1 MLYYFFSLSCYTIV
15 SSIVLVNRS
24 RPIHFLFSSFWGAI
38 DQSSLVYIYFRCF
51 WFFISLLV
59 WYNSYF
65 LSYLLNSNAKGLY
78 FIKLPLY
85 IAIPL
90 LFCHCAHRFIMLLL
104 SPLRF
109 VYLFCWTVFR
119 QLSYWGIVI
128 FVLNTFIQ
136 LFVYYLWC
144 IFRILVLTITNIR
157 HIIQIAAIF
166 SPYC

>member
-78 FIKLPLY
+78 FLNYPCI
-85 IAIPL
+85 L
-90 LFCHCAHRFIMLLL
+90 LFPFCFVIVHIDLLCYYFHPYVLFISFVEQYFVNCHIEVSSFSFKYFHSAVCLLL
-104 SPLRF
+104 V
-109 VYLFCWTVFR
+109 VYLPV
-119 QLSYWGIVI
+119 V
-128 FVLNTFIQ
+128 VLI
-136 LFVYYLWC
+136 
-144 IFRILVLTITNIR
+144 ITHIR
-157 HIIQIAAIF
+157 HVIQIAAIC
-166 SPYC
+166 SSYC